1 MNTLLTAK
9 DKNTGARYASENAR
23 WRALVQRDPRADGHF
38 FYSVRTTGIYC
49 VPSCSAPRP
58 LRKNVAF
65 HDSPED
71 AERAG
76 FRACKRCAPNG
87 KTLAG
92 LRSSAIARACRLI
105 EHSDLPPKL
114 ETLARASGMSP
125 FHFHRIFKALTGL
138 TPKKYA
144 TAHRTRRVRNALTN
158 GRAVTE
164 AIYHAGY
171 QSNGSFYADAPQTLG
186 MTPSRFRNGG
196 AGATIQFIIEKCPL
210 GLALVAASDVGVCAI
225 YLGDNPEPLREA
237 LEKQFPHARL
247 VPGNRRFAETVAR
260 VVAFIETPAASFDL
274 PLDIRGTAFQQ
285 RVWEALRQIPIGKTV
300 SYRELATQIG
310 APKAVR
316 AVARACAA
324 NAIAVAIPCHR
335 VVRSTGALSGYRWG
349 PHRKDALLKRESR
362 REKRKS

>member
-1 MNTLLTAK
+1 MGAEPVRVLLVDDEAMVRVGLRMVLSGEP
-9 DKNTGARYASENAR
+9 DHEVVGEA
-23 WRALVQRDPRADGHF
+23 ADGAE
-38 FYSVRTTGIYC
+38 
-49 VPSCSAPRP
+49 VPP
-58 LRKNVAF
+58 L
-65 HDSPED
+65 
-71 AERAG
+71 
-76 FRACKRCAPNG
+76 
-87 KTLAG
+87 
-92 LRSSAIARACRLI
+92 
-105 EHSDLPPKL
+105 
-114 ETLARASGMSP
+114 LARTRPDVLLMDVRMP
-125 FHFHRIFKALTGL
+125 RIDGL
-138 TPKKYA
+138 QA
-144 TAHRTRRVRNALTN
+144 
-158 GRAVTE
+158 
-164 AIYHAGY
+164 
-171 QSNGSFYADAPQTLG
+171 NGSFYADAPQTLG

-362 REKRKS
+362 REKEKAEMLKC